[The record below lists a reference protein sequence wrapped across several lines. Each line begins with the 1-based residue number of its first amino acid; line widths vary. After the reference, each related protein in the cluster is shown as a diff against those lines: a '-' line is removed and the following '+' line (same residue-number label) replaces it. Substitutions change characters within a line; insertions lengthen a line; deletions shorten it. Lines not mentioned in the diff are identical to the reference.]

1 MVQPAEASR
10 RRYVRLPV
18 LLPASGWMTDPQS
31 AKVQGTVRNVS
42 AGGILAEFPREM
54 PPGRSVRVVLSS
66 RQGLLEVEGTVVW
79 VRGVG
84 LGIHHGIAFPE
95 PKNRRFALDLFLA
108 EHR

>member
-1 MVQPAEASR
+1 MIQPAEASR

-18 LLPASGWMTDPQS
+18 LLPAAGWVTDPPS

-42 AGGILAEFPREM
+42 AGGILAEFPQEM

-66 RQGLLEVEGTVVW
+66 RQGLVEVEGTVVW

-95 PKNRRFALDLFLA
+95 PKNRQFALDLFLA

>member
-1 MVQPAEASR
+1 MLQPAEAR
-10 RRYVRLPV
+10 RRRHVRLPV
-18 LLPASGWMTDPQS
+18 LLPAAGWMTDPQS

-42 AGGILAEFPREM
+42 AGGILAEFPQEM

-66 RQGLLEVEGTVVW
+66 RLGRGGVGGGVVW

-95 PKNRRFALDLFLA
+95 PKNRSFALDLFLA